1 MKTIEEHP
9 VKLSDLFGIGTKI
22 QQQLLAAFPNEQ
34 SVIDAIQSRDIA
46 AFTRNGFKKSFAI
59 RIIRQALSEGY
70 KMLLSPDG
78 RELYRRIVELLKE
91 YPQIKDV
98 KDRISTL
105 VPNYW
110 GASAEDHL
118 AKVLKFRDTVTRTK
132 PVEMDKVIK
141 ALASVDYR
149 PLNAPEL
156 PAQIQVITTSAVIAE
171 KWTGK
176 IAVQV
181 VNSVE
186 EMQERARETP
196 FLRILSDDL
205 EAAPEGSV
213 ILPTNAATAEI
224 FPELIVRRAI
234 RLTGHLQA
242 YLAGA
247 QLDADSFPLAGE
259 LGETAKILAQ
269 LEESLRVLDE
279 GKALLE
285 NSIDAVE
292 ADLRKLESEEVS
304 SDEVAKLFKK
314 HANDENF
321 LMEFDTVPIKG
332 VREIVDFS
340 IARHIENKIFTTC
353 RKSVKKLTKII
364 SNSKEIIAAVQDLDY
379 WLSLGRFAVDYDLV
393 SPEINTE
400 GNQLYFEGGRHLFLY
415 HQWQQKTLPRLDTI
429 TYVLGPAP
437 NAIPGVDGEK
447 ITLLTGANSGG
458 KTCLLETIFYIVLLP
473 HMGLPV
479 PAKVAHVP
487 AIKGIFFHRRHFA
500 KSAGALEGTL
510 KRLMPAFSKAAHNLI
525 LVDEFEAITEPGA
538 AARILSGLINILA
551 DQATLAVFVTHL
563 SNEIVKVVGPVA
575 RLDAIQAAGL
585 DRNLELITDHQPIFG
600 QIGRSTPELIVQKLL
615 KSTKS
620 KSVQKNYQSLQN
632 TLAAGQVTW
641 QTRIDWFIKR
651 REHRTGNVSPAP

>member
-1 MKTIEEHP
+1 MKTTEEHP
-9 VKLSDLFGIGTKI
+9 AKLSDLFGIGTKI
-22 QQQLLAAFPNEQ
+22 QQQLLTAFPNEQ
-34 SVIDAIQSRDIA
+34 SVITAIQSRDIA
-46 AFTRNGFKKSFAI
+46 AFTRNGFKKSFAV

-78 RELYRRIVELLKE
+78 RDLYRKLVELLKE

-110 GASAEDHL
+110 GASTEEHL
-118 AKVLKFRDTVTRTK
+118 AKVLKFRDTVARTK
-132 PVEMDKVIK
+132 PAELEKLIK
-141 ALASVDYR
+141 ALAGVDYR

-156 PAQIQVITTSAVIAE
+156 PPQIQAITTNPEVAE

-176 IAVQV
+176 ILVQV
-181 VNSVE
+181 VNTME
-186 EMQERARETP
+186 EIQERARETP

-205 EAAPEGSV
+205 EGAPEGSV
-213 ILPTNAATAEI
+213 VLPTNSAAAEL
-224 FPELIVRRAI
+224 FPELIVKRAI
-234 RLTGHLQA
+234 RLSGHLQA

-247 QLDADSFPLAGE
+247 QLLAESFPLAGE
-259 LGETAKILAQ
+259 LSDAVMILAQ
-269 LEESLRVLDE
+269 LEDNLRSVDE

-285 NSIDAVE
+285 GSIDAVG
-292 ADLRKLESEEVS
+292 ADLRKQDSEEVS

-314 HANDENF
+314 YAIDENF
-321 LMEFDTVPIKG
+321 LVEFEAIPIKG
-332 VREIVDFS
+332 VREIVEFS
-340 IARHIENKIFTTC
+340 IARHVEGKIFATC

-364 SNSKEIIAAVQDLDY
+364 SKTQEIIAAVQDLDY
-379 WLSLGRFAVDYDLV
+379 WLSLGRFAVDYDLIE
-393 SPEINTE
+393 PQMIAD
-400 GNQLYFEGGRHLFLY
+400 GNRLYFEGGRHLFLY
-415 HQWQQKTLPRLDTI
+415 RQWQQKMLPRLDTI
-429 TYVLGPAP
+429 TYILGPAP
-437 NAIPGVDGEK
+437 KPTTGVEGEK

-458 KTCLLETIFYIVLLP
+458 KTCVLEAIFFMVLLP

-632 TLAAGQVTW
+632 TLTAGQATW

-651 REHRTGNVSPAP
+651 REHRTGNTSPAQ